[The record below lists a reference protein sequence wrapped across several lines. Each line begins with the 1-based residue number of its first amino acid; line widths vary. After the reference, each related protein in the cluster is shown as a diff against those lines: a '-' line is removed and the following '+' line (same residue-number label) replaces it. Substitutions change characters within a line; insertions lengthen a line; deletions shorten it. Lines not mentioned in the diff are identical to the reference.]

1 MANIANV
8 LRARNISEMR
18 RLAASASS
26 LALIGAMA
34 APLLLGAGQAHAA
47 AADPAKKDKDNN
59 TVSEVVVTAE
69 YRSQNVQNTPI
80 SITAVN
86 AAMLEERGITNIVDV
101 ASAVPNLSMRM
112 GGSGSGASNQA
123 FIRGIGQGDFL
134 FAYSPRIAFYVD
146 DVYFSTVYGST
157 FDLLDIN
164 SIEVDRGPQGVLS
177 GRNAAGGAIKIYSKQ
192 PTGDGSG
199 YIEAGYGSYNRFV
212 YRGGWDVTLVPDKVF
227 ARFAISGKHADGYMK
242 LLDYVCVHGAGSLG
256 NIKSAVGATSQDGC
270 VEDHLGSEG
279 VDSGRAAV
287 RWLASDRL
295 EVNVIADYTRQ
306 RQEAPT
312 DKYSFIADP
321 ITMPGFQSLWIGVP
335 QALYGPGVL
344 YDERFVTSSPYTSY
358 ARYGVMATDGRNV
371 PNENNLDH
379 WGVSGTIDWD
389 VAPGALHVKN
399 VAAYRS
405 WWNTFGRG
413 DASPLGNSGT
423 FDDTTHHQFTDELQA
438 TGKVGN
444 LDYAGGFFYYHA
456 FDQNTGFDALLP
468 PGPPPNGFYD
478 HDLDDHQTTDDWA
491 VFIHGDY
498 HITPQLTLSA
508 GVRYTDDKKDAVV
521 SVTNLPPGPGDFVTP
536 VNVAATRWNPMAELA
551 YQFTPDVM
559 GYALYST
566 GFRGG
571 GFSPRPSDAVQAVPF
586 GPEDVTNY
594 ELGFKS
600 EWFQHRLRL
609 NADVFY
615 MQDDGQQN
623 FKGDIDSLGNTW
635 FHEINAG
642 NSINEGVEVEVAVRP
657 VDGMQID
664 SSLGYLHYRLKSN
677 EAQRTVLL
685 CTTFSDGTPCPQT
698 RAPTW
703 TFSAG
708 AQYRFNLG
716 SAGSLTPRLDA
727 SVISRVYFETFND
740 TCSVVVPAGTA
751 CPAASVVAPPPP
763 STFISTDPSG
773 VAGRLGYQP
782 GYMLLNGHLTWR
794 SPDNKWS
801 TTFEVMNM
809 TNKAYFY
816 GKLALGALLGREQG
830 NIAPPRTWLLTVR
843 RDF

>member
-1 MANIANV
+1 MRVSWFGSASLTAILVGGLIAMAP
-8 LRARNISEMR
+8 
-18 RLAASASS
+18 LAAE
-26 LALIGAMA
+26 A
-34 APLLLGAGQAHAA
+34 APAPA
-47 AADPAKKDKDNN
+47 AADASG
-59 TVSEVVVTAE
+59 TTLGEVVVTAQFRE
-69 YRSQNVQNTPI
+69 TKLQQTPLA
-80 SITAVN
+80 ITAITGQ
-86 AAMLEERGITNIVDV
+86 AIRDRGETNVTDL
-101 ASAVPNLSMRM
+101 ARTVPNTVIGPL
-112 GGSGSGASNQA
+112 GSGWGSTEAA
-123 FIRGIGQGDFL
+123 FIRGIGLGDNILSFEPGVPI
-134 FAYSPRIAFYVD
+134 YID
-146 DVYFSTVYGST
+146 DVYNGRPQGAI
-157 FDLLDIN
+157 FDLLDLDRV
-164 SIEVDRGPQGVLS
+164 EVLRGPQGTLF
-177 GRNAAGGAIKIYSKQ
+177 GKNAVGGTVRLISKK

-199 YIEAGYGSYNRFV
+199 YIEAGYGSYNRFN

-242 LLDYVCVHGAGSLG
+242 LLDYVCVNGPGSLG

-270 VEDHLGSEG
+270 VADHLGSEG

-287 RWLASDRL
+287 RWLASDRF

-344 YDERFVTSSPYTSY
+344 YDERFVTTSPYTSY

-389 VAPGALHVKN
+389 LAPGLLHVKN

-423 FDDTTHHQFTDELQA
+423 FDDTTHHQFTEELQG

-456 FDQNTGFDALLP
+456 FDQNTGFDSLLP

-521 SVTNLPPGPGDFVTP
+521 SVTNLPPGPGDFITP

-551 YQFTPDVM
+551 YQFTPDIM

-657 VDGMQID
+657 VEGMQID

-727 SVISRVYFETFND
+727 SVTSRLYFETFND

-751 CPAASVVAPPPP
+751 CPAAAVVAPPPP
-763 STFISTDPSG
+763 STFISTNPSG